1 MIVFKKLK
9 IKDQILKNRF
19 VVSPMCQYS
28 AINGNPSKWHYYHL
42 LKLALSGASTLML
55 ESTAVSKSGRISNK
69 DLTLYSNKNE
79 KNLKKLLKYLRE
91 FSNIKIGIQLSHS
104 GRKGSSF
111 IPWIKKNYPLKKGKW
126 KTYAP
131 SSIRR
136 DKHWPIPT
144 KLNLKNIINI
154 KKDFVKAAQRAE
166 RIGFD
171 CLEIH
176 MAHGYLL
183 HQFFSKISNKREDVY
198 GGSLENR
205 TRLLEEIS
213 KDIRK
218 IWPKKKILGA
228 RITGSDRLK
237 DGNNTKDAIFLTRK
251 LQKIGFDY
259 ICVSSGGI
267 LSKTDLKHK
276 KGFNVDIAK
285 IIKKKTKLKVRT
297 SGNIS
302 DINYSNFLIKK
313 KYVDLVCIG
322 RKFISEPNFLIKNEN
337 LKKEKNLI
345 PKQYIRCF

>member
-1 MIVFKKLK
+1 MIAFKKLK
-9 IKDQILKNRF
+9 IKDQILRNRF

-28 AINGNPSKWHYYHL
+28 ANNGSPSKWHYYHL
-42 LKLALSGASTLML
+42 LKLALSGASMLML

-79 KNLKKLLKYLRE
+79 KNLKKLLIYLRE

-131 SSIRR
+131 SPISR

-154 KKDFVKAAQRAE
+154 KKDFVKAARRAD

-183 HQFFSKISNKREDVY
+183 HQFFSKISNKREDLY

-205 TRLLEEIS
+205 TRLLVEIS
-213 KDIRK
+213 KSVRK
-218 IWPKKKILGA
+218 LWPKNKILGA

-237 DGNNTKDAIFLTRK
+237 NGNHINDAIFLSKK
-251 LQKIGFDY
+251 LEKIGFDY

-267 LSKTDLKHK
+267 LPKTNLKMK
-276 KGFNVDIAK
+276 KGYNVDLAK
-285 IIKKKTKLKVRT
+285 ILKKRTKMIVRT
-297 SGNIS
+297 SGNIK
-302 DINYSNFLIKK
+302 DVNYSNQLIKK
-313 KYVDLVCIG
+313 NFVDLVCMG
-322 RKFISEPNFLIKNEN
+322 RKFISDPNYLIKYTKPNE
-337 LKKEKNLI
+337 KIKII
-345 PKQYIRCF
+345 PNQYKRCF

>member
-1 MIVFKKLK
+1 MKAFKKLN
-9 IKDQILKNRF
+9 INGQILRNRF

-55 ESTAVSKSGRISNK
+55 ESTAISKSGRISNK
-69 DLTLYSNKNE
+69 DLTLCSNKNE
-79 KNLKKLLKYLRE
+79 KYLKKLLIYLKE
-91 FSNIKIGIQLSHS
+91 FSDIKIGIQLSHS

-111 IPWIKKNYPLKKGKW
+111 IPWIKKNFPLKKGKW

-131 SSIRR
+131 SPIRR

-144 KLNLKNIINI
+144 KLNLKGIISI
-154 KKDFVKAAQRAE
+154 KKEFVKAARRAD

-183 HQFFSKISNKREDVY
+183 HQFFSKISNKRKDSY
-198 GGSLENR
+198 GGNLENR

-213 KDIRK
+213 TDVRK

-237 DGNNTKDAIFLTRK
+237 DGNNTNDAIYLTNK

-259 ICVSSGGI
+259 VCVSSGGI
-267 LSKTDLKHK
+267 LSKTNLKHN
-276 KGFNVDIAK
+276 KGFNVDVAK
-285 IIKKKTKLKVRT
+285 IIKKNTKLKVRT

-313 KYVDLVCIG
+313 KCLDLVCIG
-322 RKFISEPNFLIKNEN
+322 RKFISEPNFLIKNKN
-337 LKKEKNLI
+337 FKKERNLI